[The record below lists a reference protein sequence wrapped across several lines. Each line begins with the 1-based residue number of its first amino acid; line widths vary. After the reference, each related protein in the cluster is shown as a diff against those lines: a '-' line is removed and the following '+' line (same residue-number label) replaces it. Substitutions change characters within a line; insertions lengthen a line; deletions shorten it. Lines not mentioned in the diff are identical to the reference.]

1 METNNELY
9 ERYSRQLLLKGFG
22 ETGQRKLLAA
32 KVLVAGAGGL
42 GCPVLQYLAAA
53 GVGTIGIADDDI
65 VSLSDLHR
73 QILYSVN
80 DIGASKAERAAAV
93 IKQLNPGIQ
102 SIVYN
107 ERLTVENTLSIIEQF
122 DIVVDATDN
131 FPARYMINDACVLLR
146 KPLVSGAVSQFEGQ
160 VAIFNCPGK
169 DGEPAVNY
177 RDLFPVPPLEGE
189 INNCAEAGV
198 LGVLPGIIGTMQAN
212 ETIKLITG
220 IGQPLVNR
228 LLVYN
233 ALNNQS
239 YELAL
244 THREDTNAPGPQD
257 ATAFKATDYGLEC
270 RTPSAVQEITVHELT
285 ELIQKEKITA
295 IDVREW
301 GEEPVLSWF
310 PHNRIPLSQLN
321 TSTACFDSDTLVF
334 ICQTGK
340 RSIEAIRRLNVND
353 KKMYSL
359 KGGILQWQK
368 FQQMK
373 EQV

>member
-1 METNNELY
+1 METNSELY

-22 ETGQRKLLAA
+22 ETGQHKLLAA

-80 DIGASKAERAAAV
+80 DIGASKAERAAGV

-131 FPARYMINDACVLLR
+131 FPARYMINDACVLLK

-169 DGEPAVNY
+169 DGELAVNY
-177 RDLFPVPPLEGE
+177 RDLFPVPPREGE
-189 INNCAEAGV
+189 INNCAQAGV
-198 LGVLPGIIGTMQAN
+198 LGVLPGIIGAMQAN

-257 ATAFKATDYGLEC
+257 TTTFKATDYGLEC
-270 RTPSAVQEITVHELT
+270 RTPSAVQEITVHELE
-285 ELIQKEKITA
+285 ELIQKEKVTA

-301 GEEPVLSWF
+301 GEEPVLGWF

-321 TSTACFDSDTLVF
+321 TSTANFDGDTLVF

>member
-1 METNNELY
+1 METNSELY

-22 ETGQRKLLAA
+22 ETGQHKLLAA

-80 DIGASKAERAAAV
+80 DIGASKAERAAGV

-131 FPARYMINDACVLLR
+131 FPARYMINDACVLLK

-169 DGEPAVNY
+169 DGELAVNY
-177 RDLFPVPPLEGE
+177 RDLFPVPPREGE
-189 INNCAEAGV
+189 INNCAQAGV
-198 LGVLPGIIGTMQAN
+198 LGVLPGIIGAMQAN

-233 ALNNQS
+233 ALNNQC

-244 THREDTNAPGPQD
+244 THREDTNAPGPRD
-257 ATAFKATDYGLEC
+257 TVAFKATDYGLEC
-270 RTPSAVQEITVHELT
+270 RTPSAVQEITVHELA
-285 ELIQKEKITA
+285 ELIQKEKVTA

-321 TSTACFDSDTLVF
+321 TSTANFDGDTLVF